1 MSDLIAS
8 ALLLVGL
15 AFTLVGSLGLVRLPD
30 VYTRMHAPTKAT
42 TLGVSCMLAAAALT
56 LPGNAVAVAMK
67 AILAIIF
74 LFLTA
79 PIAAHILAR
88 AARATGA
95 PPTPLT
101 HIDELPPPTIER
113 AGLAPAPPGPD

>member
-8 ALLLVGL
+8 LLLLVGL
-15 AFTLVGSLGLVRLPD
+15 AFTLIGSLGLVRLPD

-42 TLGVSCMLAAAALT
+42 TLGVSCMLAAAAMT
-56 LPGNAVAVAMK
+56 LPGNDVAVAMK
-67 AILAIIF
+67 AVLAITF

-79 PIAAHILAR
+79 PVAAHVLAK

-95 PPTPLT
+95 APTPRT
-101 HIDELPPPTIER
+101 RIDELPPPIIER
-113 AGLAPAPPGPD
+113 AGLDPADPGPA